1 MISQFHDFLI
11 KFRQKNPLIDEISIV
26 VFLDEG
32 EREVQEV
39 TLPTEKKEMRLQ
51 NHFHVEQ
58 QDDELDIINT
68 TNVYFDG
75 AYPPPNPRG
84 TYGSLLTQGH
94 LYFRSW
100 NELQAQV
107 MPLPVVPP
115 TPTPEKVPFTEFHT
129 SPPPPLPPVRPP
141 RQKLNTGNVFF
152 YIANFSNKFFLHA
165 YL

>member
-1 MISQFHDFLI
+1 
-11 KFRQKNPLIDEISIV
+11 
-26 VFLDEG
+26 
-32 EREVQEV
+32 
-39 TLPTEKKEMRLQ
+39 MRLQ

-75 AYPPPNPRG
+75 AYPPNPRG

-141 RQKLNTGNVFF
+141 RQKLNTGNFF
-152 YIANFSNKFFLHA
+152 PI
-165 YL
+165 

>member
-1 MISQFHDFLI
+1 
-11 KFRQKNPLIDEISIV
+11 
-26 VFLDEG
+26 
-32 EREVQEV
+32 
-39 TLPTEKKEMRLQ
+39 MRLQ

-107 MPLPVVPP
+107 MPLPVLPP
-115 TPTPEKVPFTEFHT
+115 TPTPEKVPYAEFHT

-141 RQKLNTGNVFF
+141 RQKLNTGNFF
-152 YIANFSNKFFLHA
+152 PIQQTFTINFSSHA
-165 YL
+165 S